1 MDTARSLPAYLQIS
15 EMLIR
20 EIGAGHLRR
29 GQKLSPEREMAEE
42 LGVSV
47 GTLRKALADLET
59 KGVLERRQGSGNYIK
74 SEAAAGSVYGF
85 LRLELIKGGG
95 LPTADVLSV
104 DFLDK
109 PKGAPA
115 FGSAAKGNRIRRLR
129 KLGGVIAAVEEIW
142 LDGRAMGPL
151 DATDLHDSLYLHYK
165 DRLGIV
171 ISAVEDKISLG
182 TVPKWSPNTFPH
194 GAGSTVGYIER
205 LSWAGD
211 REAIEFSRTWFDT
224 DKVNYISRLG

>member
-1 MDTARSLPAYLQIS
+1 LDTSRSLPAYLQIS

-20 EIGAGHLRR
+20 EVGAGHLRR
-29 GQKLSPEREMAEE
+29 GQKLAPERDMAEE

-47 GTLRKALADLET
+47 GTLRKALLDLET

-85 LRLELIKGGG
+85 LRLELKQGGG

-104 DFLDK
+104 DFLPK
-109 PKGAPA
+109 PDGAPA
-115 FGSAAKGNRIRRLR
+115 FGSARHGNRIRRLR

-142 LDGRAMGPL
+142 LDGRASPAMQA
-151 DATDLHDSLYLHYK
+151 DDLHDSLYLHYK
-165 DRLGIV
+165 DQLGIR
-171 ISAVEDKISLG
+171 ITNVEDKITLG
-182 TVPKWSPNTFPH
+182 QVPNWSPNPFPH
-194 GAGSTVGYIER
+194 RAGSTVGFIER